1 MLYKTLIFIQTN
13 IYVKTYTSMQIFRCC
28 QDKTMV
34 SDSFK
39 RNLDHSKMEKVE
51 HVKLFHIKMKEV
63 KSSFFVKYMV
73 ISI

>member
-1 MLYKTLIFIQTN
+1 
-13 IYVKTYTSMQIFRCC
+13 
-28 QDKTMV
+28 MV

-63 KSSFFVKYMV
+63 KSSFFVKYTV